1 MNHRYTFFVQIKY
14 LYLTLFTSLFFLSQG
29 ISQDILMSWDF
40 AGNSGSET
48 TVTALY
54 FAPNVSSTGPSGIIS
69 RGSGLNPAGNT
80 NRFNANNWSQAG
92 LVDAVANN
100 DYMEWTITP
109 APGYQISVSS
119 LVYNWQRSGTGP
131 PNITIRS
138 NQDSYSTNLDT
149 KTGLITTPNNGLT
162 STITTINN
170 VAAAV
175 TFRIYGYGA
184 TSSTGSGGFEG
195 TGSDLVIYGTVSL
208 LQDAE
213 SEARDPVTQIT
224 GGTIFSTSNSVGSAV
239 DVFRM
244 NMIDQG
250 VTDGEPTIVTNI
262 RLTPGLSNTA
272 DWTNNIQGVT
282 VNNGSPVVIGTPDIQ
297 DAYIDIPIP
306 AGNLNIPD
314 DSNLDVTI
322 GVFLNVT
329 GIEDNT
335 VLSFFID
342 GNNHGFTADN
352 AGSQFAIAFLSGDV
366 SSNNFNVEVS
376 ATELQFVQPPTDILI
391 NSVMSPAVG
400 VAFTDATGNIDLGF
414 VTEEISIEANT
425 VTLSGSST
433 TLRDVQVDGVAY
445 FDDLAFR
452 SSGIGTLTATDIN
465 EILNSPGPQVTS
477 NTFTVIPIL
486 SEIRVVTGSESPG
499 ISSLINDFS
508 ITTVS
513 EGEQVWQL
521 DLFDGDGVNP
531 DGDGLPTNYTSIRI
545 DQHMSNQIADWSAVI
560 LGVGFFEGTTYIPG
574 VITINPTNI
583 LFAPSTAFSVP
594 DGAGSKRTL
603 SMRISLQTN
612 LPAGTDGSNFVFEVS
627 EGGVTVESASTS
639 SQLGVFTASSNSS
652 NNEVQVTATKLVFV
666 QQPVDVIQNQEMS
679 VDVTAGFV
687 DANDNIDIHFE
698 TEEIALSANS
708 VTLVGGPI
716 LGEILS
722 NGLATFSGLTFN
734 SYGTGTLTAS
744 DVNDVLGTSETVT
757 SNSFEVFE
765 VAEYLTFVGV
775 PSSGQIDQIIGS
787 FTVEARKTSDG
798 LVDPNYSGDITIAI
812 NSGTG
817 NLNGTLTQAST
828 SGAATFNDISF
839 DAAGNFTLLAT
850 SGSLTQDISP
860 NIAIVGSDVPV
871 FPNGRETMNFA
882 VTSPSTIAEHEAEN
896 GFINTG
902 VLTFSGG
909 GAANESDVRNT
920 SISSGYTNASGGSNV
935 FFTSTTGDYG
945 FAMEDIDASTYS
957 NLTLQFAVHK
967 ENAIGTDF
975 ASLSVEYW
983 DGDSWEPVSIT
994 DFPLNSDGAGW
1005 YLLGAVSLPSTAE
1018 ISNLGLR
1025 WVKSGDI
1032 ACRIDDVSLTGTP
1045 KAATNLIVATINGGL
1060 PPTVNTP
1067 FDVDISVQDGSGSPA
1082 NVLGD
1087 TEVEVILNTGTG
1099 VLGGTLTTTIL
1110 AGTNSG
1116 TISGVTYDVSE
1127 SGVIVTAS
1135 RTSGDVLQSG
1145 NSAAFNVLSSEPF
1158 TSASSIV
1165 VGTRTLNSIDI
1176 SWTNGDGTE
1185 RIVIAKEGGAVDE
1198 LPADGTTYLPNPDF
1212 TLGENIGNGN
1222 IVVFAGVGSAVSIT
1236 NLQPDNTE
1244 YHFAVFE
1251 YNGSGNLENYKQA
1264 DPAVA
1269 NALTICNEPTTQ
1281 ASGLPISNISQ
1292 SSMDLSWIDGD
1303 GSGRIVLMN
1312 SVDVFTD
1319 PVDGDDT
1326 YTADPSW
1333 NNAGQQV
1340 VYFADG
1346 AGTTVTISNLSAAS
1360 TYYYRVYEYNCSGID
1375 INYKTDAYG
1384 TANDDTY
1391 LFTQDF
1397 TSCPPAGW
1405 LNVRIAGDQDWTCGG
1420 GYASA
1425 SGLGSSAPSE
1435 IWYITPSINFSAT
1448 TNAVLTFDS
1457 WTTGTDITHPRLE
1470 VRYSTDYP
1478 GTGNPNLYNWTTL
1491 PFNTPA
1497 ENSALWTPS
1506 GIIDLSG
1513 ITTSAY
1519 IAFRYTS
1526 SGTAAGTATEWRIDN
1541 VAITENGCAA
1551 PTTQAS
1557 NLTFSNIASTSMTLN
1572 WDSGNGTGRIV
1583 LAKEGSAV
1591 DQVPVDLTSYSADPD
1606 FTAGQNIGAG
1616 NIVVYLG
1623 NESSV
1628 DISGLLENTE
1638 YHVSVFEYNCDAAA
1652 PVFNTTSPAIGNQ
1665 FTIDPDASDII
1676 VDAGFVY
1683 PENIAYGTYQA
1694 PALKMTPGNSLP
1706 VFGLTLRD
1714 GGSSG
1719 DSDGFPTTLTSISF
1733 NANGSTAIKA
1743 AGLYYS
1749 GAFIATV
1756 NSNGSLNDFTFDISG
1771 TPIIATDVSTA
1782 DFQLYVTFMNGSDII
1797 DNEQIVFTVTSAI
1810 ADPAGTLFTLPDAGG
1825 ATSIQAPSGTG
1836 NENVIRVNSTTL
1848 SFVQVP
1854 TSTIIVNSPF
1864 SIEVEAVDASGTR
1877 DLDKTLDVSVIAGT
1891 GILSSGIG
1899 LQRTTATGTA
1909 IWDDLLYNTEENG
1922 VQFQVADNPLVLTP
1936 ITTNLLNA
1944 KSGLS
1949 VYTFTG
1955 AAGDEPDFAPDSQPV
1970 NLTIGNISR
1979 GSDLVAQTFADAF
1992 NARNW
1997 NSTSSAADN
2006 YFYEFTVMA
2015 DAGYDF
2021 AVSSIELD
2029 NRRSGTGPV
2038 FWEVRSSVDNFA
2050 SNIGGIQSTPT
2061 EDIWYTNLEVNFG
2074 ASVTDQ
2080 TTVTIR
2086 IYAYLAGG
2094 GLGTW
2099 AIDNLYIFGTVR
2111 DIQAPEFTAGYP
2123 QSDST
2128 AVDGFD
2134 LIVNLNEAATVHY
2147 VVQPDGGTVP
2157 SVSEV
2162 LAGQSGGGGT
2172 PPSAGTIDVTGPIT
2186 DFIERIGG
2194 LNSASVYDVYYVLS
2208 DDTND
2213 SDVIEQ
2219 ADLPTSDIN
2228 TDLVAATQPVGPFEI
2243 PSTSID
2249 AGSAVNVFNFQVSDP
2264 GTSDGAPTH
2273 ITKLVFNAGGSNTVA
2288 NWATVIGGASL
2299 YNTTQMLPINISG
2312 VTVNASSLELN
2323 ILPGDLTI
2331 ANGAT
2336 DELALSVWL
2345 TTSVT
2350 DNEDLEFTIGGDPHT
2365 NTTYT
2370 IGSQFNS
2377 ILTTFT
2383 SNVYTITVTADRLN
2397 IVSYTESVGDASEL
2411 ITLEVEAVDQ
2421 NGNRDIDDATS
2432 VSVLLGQ
2439 FSQAGGAISPNSPPP
2454 TLFETLTSGYFIW
2467 NNIQYSI
2474 DDDFITLIASSSLID
2489 DTTGIIEVGNPG
2501 DLIVTSN
2508 TTISSDLQV
2517 GNVDIQATGN
2527 LTIAPNVTLSV
2538 SGNFN
2543 VDGIMN
2549 GQSGTVNFND
2559 ASDLAVQSITGSTS
2573 PANFYN
2579 ITVSN
2584 ARTFGVISEID
2595 INLHN
2600 TLQLNDGTIFD
2611 TDGANDDKNF
2621 TLISRSG
2628 YTARIGAMG
2637 VDAQLL
2643 GEVIWQRSLRTGPAG
2658 YRYIGT
2664 PIKGQTLA
2672 SISDDVWIQGVAER
2686 YPSAWTNISTYSEP
2700 LGTQGQGGFEGWTD
2714 FTSLGNS
2721 LVVGRGMKLYQWS
2734 IDYAF
2739 EQVISMKGAPFIGD
2753 GTDVI
2758 AGSGES
2764 VTLSTSF
2771 TSSAYDGGGWN
2782 FLANP
2787 YPSEIDWN
2795 AVIKNGNINGGAV
2808 HIWNPSS
2815 QQYDTYSSAT
2825 QTGTNGLTQYV
2836 ASGQGFFVKADAA
2849 GASIELS
2856 ESTKSSANGNSF
2868 LRMSE
2873 APMAK
2878 LMVEINAS
2886 NGSKDQTAV
2895 AFADF
2900 ASDGYDPQFDARK
2913 LSAGRVNLST
2923 VLDDKSIA
2931 INAMGEKR
2939 GVQSVRLNIEPYV
2952 YGSYT
2957 LKFPSIEAFTEGA
2970 TVRLVDKYLDKS
2982 TYINSTSSYAFS
2994 IDEHNAATYGAD
3006 RFEIQFVEPA
3016 RFRFDNPD
3024 ARAGQEFVMPV
3035 FADKLEDILSTDM
3048 GLSWDSE
3055 ALTFIGIEDVGIG
3068 NIGDFDL
3075 SQTEQGRLIFHNENQ
3090 DPLGLP
3096 DGSQLFVIR
3105 FRANNGMPQA
3115 QLRFDQAYTRLKAI
3129 NDIDMPFSSED
3140 VLIDILQ
3147 NRFVAGAITTYSGEF
3162 VNEVVVKAE
3171 NAEETIEHM
3180 SDLSGTYKLDT
3191 YEQSGYTVSG
3201 QKLDNSPLT
3210 EAVTTLDIIKTRSHI
3225 LRKEE
3230 FVSPYQW
3237 VAADVNDSKSIT
3249 ALDLVEMRKVI
3260 LGINPA
3266 FQSGLDWLIIPEAY
3280 DLTDDPFSYQTSMD
3294 ITLSD
3299 QDQDLNFIG
3308 VKVGDVDN
3316 SWSGQGGA
3324 RKSKDYLALSMEN
3337 LVLNDALIEIPVVV
3351 SEYNDIR
3358 GYQFSIT
3365 WDPNELA
3372 YDGTTSELLEGF
3384 FNDQMADNGVLT
3396 TMWDERDGRTEVL
3409 IAGQTLFTLKFR
3421 TLREDAISQVDINS
3435 SATQAIAIDEK
3446 LNILSIR
3453 AVPAHVNLEELRNG
3467 KLEMFQNIPNPFEYG
3482 TQIDFKITKPGL
3494 AIFTI
3499 INTLGEIVYIH
3510 EENYESGIHSISWD
3524 RSQGL
3529 RSIAPGMYL
3538 YRLESNGEEVVK
3550 KMLIK

>member
-1 MNHRYTFFVQIKY
+1 
-14 LYLTLFTSLFFLSQG
+14 
-29 ISQDILMSWDF
+29 MSWDF

-2913 LSAGRVNLST
+2913 LSAGWVNLST

-3068 NIGDFDL
+3068 NMGDFDL
-3075 SQTEQGRLIFHNENQ
+3075 SQAEQGRLIFHNENQ

-3115 QLRFDQAYTRLKAI
+3115 QLRFDQAYTRLRAI